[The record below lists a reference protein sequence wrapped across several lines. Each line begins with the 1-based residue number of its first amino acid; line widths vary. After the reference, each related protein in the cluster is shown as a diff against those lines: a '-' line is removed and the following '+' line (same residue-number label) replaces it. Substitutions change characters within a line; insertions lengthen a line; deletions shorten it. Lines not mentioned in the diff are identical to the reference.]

1 MATESRH
8 NYKVGQNGE
17 IYIRKELME
26 ALGIG
31 PDWIVLQRV
40 VDNKLEV
47 EFLPPEHSDSLGGI
61 AARYVTE
68 ETKFSDDEWHR
79 IKEKAWTHRAEQKMR
94 LREMEI

>member
-1 MATESRH
+1 MVKISKSRH

-17 IYIRKELME
+17 MYIRKELME

-47 EFLPPEHSDSLGGI
+47 EFMPPEHKESQAGVF
-61 AARYVTE
+61 AKYVTE
-68 ETKFSDDEWHR
+68 ENKFSDEDWHR
-79 IKEKAWTHRAEQKMR
+79 IKDEAWTKAIKEDF
-94 LREMEI
+94 

>member
-1 MATESRH
+1 MVKISKSRH

-17 IYIRKELME
+17 MYIRKELME

-47 EFLPPEHSDSLGGI
+47 EFMPPEHRESLAGILSDFKGPGI
-61 AARYVTE
+61 PADADWGKVR
-68 ETKFSDDEWHR
+68 DEAWAWGV
-79 IKEKAWTHRAEQKMR
+79 KEDF
-94 LREMEI
+94 